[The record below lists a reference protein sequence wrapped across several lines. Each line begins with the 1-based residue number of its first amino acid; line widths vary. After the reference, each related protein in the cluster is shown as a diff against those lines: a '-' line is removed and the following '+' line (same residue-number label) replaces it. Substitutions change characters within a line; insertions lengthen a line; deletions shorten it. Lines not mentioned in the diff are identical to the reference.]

1 MSTITIKIKIEMED
15 EVVIDIDDLMHQSIE
30 DYMDDVLNDLSSYTD
45 IENYIEWELA

>member
-45 IENYIEWELA
+45 I

>member
-1 MSTITIKIKIEMED
+1 MSTITIKVKIEMED

-30 DYMDDVLNDLSSYTD
+30 DYMDDVLSDLSSYTD